1 MLKQVGALLC
11 CGAVVMGCSSIMGPP
26 DPRPPDPGPQPLP
39 AVKQI
44 IANSTDVLFA
54 PNANPQN
61 VAISDL
67 RRFDTAAGAEFG
79 VCMRATVAGQGGK
92 NIGTAI
98 YVVTVARNRVSDRR
112 RALPADGC
120 DKVKYEPL

>member
-11 CGAVVMGCSSIMGPP
+11 CGALLSGCSSIMGPP
-26 DPRPPDPGPQPLP
+26 DPRPPDPAPQPLP

-44 IANSTDVLFA
+44 LANSTDVLFA
-54 PNANPQN
+54 STANPKN

-67 RRFDTAAGAEFG
+67 RRFDTAVGFEFG
-79 VCMRATVAGQGGK
+79 VCMRATVTGQTGK
-92 NIGTAI
+92 DIGTVV

-120 DKVKYEPL
+120 DKEKYQPL

>member
-1 MLKQVGALLC
+1 MKQVGALLG
-11 CGAVVMGCSSIMGPP
+11 CGALLAGCTYIMGPP
-26 DPRPPDPGPQPLP
+26 DPRPPDPAPQPLP

-54 PNANPQN
+54 PSANPRN

-67 RRFDTAAGAEFG
+67 RRFDSAAGSEFG
-79 VCMRATVAGQGGK
+79 VCMRATVTGQNGK
-92 NIGTAI
+92 DIGTAV

-112 RALPADGC
+112 RAVPADGC
-120 DKVKYEPL
+120 DKENYEPL